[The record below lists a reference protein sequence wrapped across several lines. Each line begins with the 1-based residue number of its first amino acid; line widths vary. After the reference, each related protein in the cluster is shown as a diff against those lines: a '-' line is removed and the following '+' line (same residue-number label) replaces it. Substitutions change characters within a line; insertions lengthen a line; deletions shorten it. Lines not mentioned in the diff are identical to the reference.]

1 MYVYDHS
8 EDVGVKGLKLSWFLV
23 EHHGVLEV
31 LTMIQRG
38 KLHDYK
44 MIGSSLYAAFYNDEH
59 FIEGHRYYLSFSELD
74 SVVNS
79 CSVVNELGRVVNSC
93 SVKIAC
99 KFAFDEWCPPSL
111 RYQVDDITDDTIKKV
126 VAYDALKRTGVDTA
140 KGIKSTRDIQA
151 TLRNAFDL
159 CIRNA
164 DTRDEFNDEL
174 FMTEFYNEFNDYS
187 DDNLA
192 RCDSDEE
199 YASGDE
205 DNIDYQVY

>member
-1 MYVYDHS
+1 
-8 EDVGVKGLKLSWFLV
+8 
-23 EHHGVLEV
+23 
-31 LTMIQRG
+31 
-38 KLHDYK
+38 
-44 MIGSSLYAAFYNDEH
+44 MIGSSLYAAFYNDDR

-74 SVVNS
+74 S
-79 CSVVNELGRVVNSC
+79 VVNSC